1 MGILN
6 FFHKVKMYFIR
17 CGEASIPY
25 TTSAENYGAQGEYEF
40 GLLLTSYLPDCR
52 IKRNIIIE
60 TADGNAEIDCFV
72 LYNNKLFAIEVKSWK
87 GCLTETTDG
96 FVQRKV
102 DRWTDEIHTKHHK
115 SPFEQLNRAIY
126 LLKKQ
131 ISAKA
136 WINPVVYF
144 ENAASVSVGDDK
156 VYFSDIENL
165 VSYIKNGGKETF
177 GHNAALFFNS
187 CTVTDRLYSK
197 SMQKSDCIISEI
209 SFCFNT
215 KCGTLTKSDIRNV
228 RIKHHRCCDTLKIE
242 TVDGEIYTTDIENGH
257 IDVTVNSRY
266 YSYAFCKLNYIE
278 IGNNN

>member
-1 MGILN
+1 MGVLS

-17 CGEASIPY
+17 CGEAPIPY
-25 TTSAENYGAQGEYEF
+25 STSAEYYGAWGEDEF
-40 GLLLTSYLPDCR
+40 GYLLNSYLPDCR
-52 IKRNIIIE
+52 IKRNVIIE

-87 GCLTETTDG
+87 GYLTETEEG
-96 FVQRKV
+96 FVQRKL
-102 DRWTDEIHTKHHK
+102 DRWTDEIHTKYLK
-115 SPFEQLNRAIY
+115 SPFKQLNRAIY

-131 ISAKA
+131 ISTKA

-144 ENAASVSVGDDK
+144 ENATSVSVDDNK

-165 VSYIKNGGKETF
+165 VSYIKNDGKETF
-177 GHNAALFFNS
+177 GNKANLFFKA

-197 SMQKSDCIISEI
+197 LRQKLDCIIPEKSL
-209 SFCFNT
+209 CFNT
-215 KCGTLTKSDIRNV
+215 ECGVLIKSDIRSI
-228 RIKHHRCCDTLKIE
+228 RIEHYWCYDTLKIE
-242 TVDGEIYTTDIENGH
+242 TVDGKYYTIDIENGH

-266 YSYAFCKLNYIE
+266 YKYAFCKLNYIQ

>member
-1 MGILN
+1 MGLSS
-6 FFHKVKMYFIR
+6 FFHKVKMFFIR

-25 TTSAENYGAQGEYEF
+25 STAAENYGVQGEDEVGY
-40 GLLLTSYLPDCR
+40 LLNYYLPDCR
-52 IKRNIIIE
+52 IKRNVIIE

-72 LYNNKLFAIEVKSWK
+72 LYNNKLFVIEVKSWK
-87 GCLTETTDG
+87 GYLSETEYG

-102 DRWTDEIHTKHHK
+102 DRWTDEIYTKYQK
-115 SPFEQLNRAIY
+115 SPFKQLNRAIY

-131 ISAKA
+131 IPTKA

-144 ENAASVSVGDDK
+144 ENAENVSVSDDK

-177 GHNAALFFNS
+177 GNKADLFFKA

-197 SMQKSDCIISEI
+197 SRQRLDCIIPEESL
-209 SFCFNT
+209 CFNT
-215 KCGTLTKSDIRNV
+215 KFGTLTKSDIL
-228 RIKHHRCCDTLKIE
+228 IIQIEHHWCYDTLKIE
-242 TVDGEIYTTDIENGH
+242 MVDGKYYTIDVENGH
-257 IDVTVNSRY
+257 IDVTVNSIY
-266 YSYAFCKLNYIE
+266 YRYAFCKLNYIE